1 MRRIRDE
8 SKKLLAQERQL
19 RLNDIRLR
27 GADSGAGAVG
37 FVGEGG
43 PSESA
48 ASSSVSKRAW
58 ADTALGVL
66 NDLLRLAFKIHS
78 PDWRQQVCVCVC
90 VCAGVCMRFRLAV
103 ILVNGSSMLASRI
116 ELRTMHENARK
127 KSAHSLS
134 RTHARMHQEE
144 ALVELGKVV
153 APWLL
158 PDYSLQTSG
167 RGGGSNSRGRT
178 RSCDQGWALRE
189 TKVRVKS

>member
-134 RTHARMHQEE
+134 RTHARSRTHAPGRGAGGAGKGGG
-144 ALVELGKVV
+144 ALVAARLFPANLGKG
-153 APWLL
+153 
-158 PDYSLQTSG
+158 G
-167 RGGGSNSRGRT
+167 R
-178 RSCDQGWALRE
+178 
-189 TKVRVKS
+189 